1 MDLPYLSEKLDCC
14 KANWF
19 LLGLGL
25 GLKEA
30 DLKRFEC
37 EKFSNDLEIC
47 LSNLLMYWLN
57 SGKAN
62 SDDLVSALE
71 KVNHRVLAKKIKEKY
86 SGKPINFANTMY
98 DTASFLINFNNN

>member
-1 MDLPYLSEKLDCC
+1 MDLPYLSERLDCC

-19 LLGLGL
+19 LFGLGL

-37 EKFSNDLEIC
+37 ERSGNDVEIC
-47 LSNLLMYWLN
+47 HSNLLIHWLN

-86 SGKPINFANTMY
+86 SGNTNNFAN
-98 DTASFLINFNNN
+98 AWI

>member
-37 EKFSNDLEIC
+37 EKSSNDVEIC

-62 SDDLVSALE
+62 IDILVGALE
-71 KVNHRVLAKKIKEKY
+71 NVNHRVLAKKIKEKY
-86 SGKPINFANTMY
+86 TGKTINFVNAWIPQV
-98 DTASFLINFNNN
+98 F